1 MPVRRHQKLFF
12 FFVLW
17 LLPALACQLLA
28 GNGGVPR
35 NAIVVEVTASTS
47 LESWLTAVTRVFND
61 RRESIDGRPVYVN
74 VNFVESGRA
83 AADML
88 AGGDPPALWL
98 PEEPVWA
105 DIVAVGGQANFSADC
120 RSVAESPLVIAM
132 WRPLAESLGWPAVSL
147 GWLDVGSLAA
157 DPAAWAYYSGGEYG
171 DVLRLGHTHPGL
183 SASGASTLLA
193 IVHAAEGKTEAV
205 SVAEIEQPIVQAS
218 VGAFEAAVSW
228 FSPSTASLGE
238 TMRDR
243 GAAYLGA
250 AVMYE
255 NTVLE
260 YGGGDPAIVPV
271 YPFEGTFVATHPACL
286 NPAAPAEVQ
295 RGAGLFRDYL
305 LSEPAQQWAADSGL
319 RPVTGQIDTALLQ
332 ANGRVDLNEPQRVFA
347 APSVDTVYAVQD
359 LWQAARKN
367 VNLVMLL
374 DISGSM
380 RGSKMDGMRASAAEF
395 VRHMADDDYLT
406 IITFD
411 TRPEVLV
418 YHQQVGPVREEIV
431 RSIRQLEARGW
442 TALYDA
448 IGDGAAVIAETQSPD
463 TTNVLVILTDGMDT
477 SSERYD
483 IDQQLIDRVTT
494 NQTTVFTIAY
504 GSDADEELMADLARR
519 ANGNYYKG
527 DEANIAAIY
536 EEMSAAFGGAVGI
549 GR

>member
-1 MPVRRHQKLFF
+1 MQVRGHHRLFLF
-12 FFVLW
+12 LILL
-17 LLPALACQLLA
+17 LLPAVACQILA
-28 GNGGVPR
+28 GDRGAPR
-35 NAIVVEVTASTS
+35 NAIVVEVTANTS
-47 LESWLTAVTRVFND
+47 LGSWLTAVTREFND
-61 RRESIDGRPVYVN
+61 RRDSVDGRPVYVN
-74 VNFVESGRA
+74 LNLVESGRA

-88 AGGDPPALWL
+88 AGEELPGLWL
-98 PEEPVWA
+98 PEEVVWA
-105 DIVAVGGQANFSADC
+105 EVVAAEGQANFSADC

-147 GWLDVGSLAA
+147 GWLDIGSLAA
-157 DPAAWAYYSGGEYG
+157 DPSAWAYYSGGEYG
-171 DVLRLGHTHPGL
+171 DILRLGHTHPGL
-183 SASGASTLLA
+183 SGSGASTLLA
-193 IVHAAEGKTEAV
+193 IVHAAETKTDAV
-205 SVAEIEQPIVQAS
+205 TVAEIQQPIVQAS

-243 GAAYLGA
+243 GAGYLGA

-260 YGGGDPAIVPV
+260 YGGGDPAIIPI

-286 NPAAPAEVQ
+286 NPAAPAQVQ
-295 RGAGLFRDYL
+295 QGAALFRDYL
-305 LSEPAQQWAADSGL
+305 LGEPAQQRAADSGL
-319 RPVTGQIDTALLQ
+319 RPVNTQVDNTALR
-332 ANGRVDLNEPQRVFA
+332 ANGRFDLDEPVRIFA
-347 APSVDTVYAVQD
+347 SPTVQTIYAVQE

-374 DISGSM
+374 DTSGSM
-380 RGSKMDGMRASAAEF
+380 RGGKMDSMRASAAEF
-395 VRHMADDDYLT
+395 VRHMSENDYLT

-411 TRPEVLV
+411 TRPDILI
-418 YHQQVGPVREEIV
+418 HRQLVGPAREEII
-431 RSIRQLEARGW
+431 RSIQTLQATGY

-448 IGDGAAVIAETQSPD
+448 IGDGAAVIADTRSLD

-477 SSERYD
+477 SSSRYD
-483 IDQQLIDRVTT
+483 LNQELIDLATA
-494 NQTTVFTIAY
+494 NETTVFTIAY
-504 GSDADEELMADLARR
+504 GSDADEKLMADLAQR

>member
-1 MPVRRHQKLFF
+1 MQAKYHGLI
-12 FFVLW
+12 
-17 LLPALACQLLA
+17 LLLILLVPAMACQLLPSS
-28 GNGGVPR
+28 GPPR
-35 NAIVVEVTASTS
+35 NAIIVEVTANTS
-47 LESWLTAVTRVFND
+47 LGAWLTTVTEDFNG
-61 RRESIDGRPVYVN
+61 RRESVDGRPVHVN
-74 VNFVESGRA
+74 LSLVESGRA

-88 AGGDPPALWL
+88 AGGEQPALWL
-98 PEEPVWA
+98 PEETVWTEVVAAGGPV
-105 DIVAVGGQANFSADC
+105 DFRADC

-147 GWLDVGSLAA
+147 GWLDIGSLAA
-157 DPAAWAYYSGGEYG
+157 DPSAWSYYSGGEYG
-171 DVLRLGHTHPGL
+171 EVLRLGHTHPGL

-205 SVAEIEQPIVQAS
+205 TVAEIEQPIVQAS

-228 FSPSTASLGE
+228 FSPTTVSLGE
-238 TMRDR
+238 TMRER
-243 GAAYLGA
+243 GVTYLGA

-255 NTVLE
+255 STVVE
-260 YGGGDPAIVPV
+260 YGGGDPAIVPI

-286 NPAAPAEVQ
+286 DSGAAAEVQ
-295 RGAGLFRDYL
+295 QGAALFRDYL
-305 LSEPAQQWAADSGL
+305 VSEPAQQVAADHGL
-319 RPVTGQIDTALLQ
+319 RPVNAQVEASALH
-332 ANGRVDLNEPQRVFA
+332 AHGRLDLAEPQRVFA
-347 APSVDTVYAVQD
+347 APSVDTIYAVQD

-395 VRHMADDDYLT
+395 VRHMTDDDYLT
-406 IITFD
+406 VITFD
-411 TRPEVLV
+411 TDPNVLV
-418 YHQQVGPVREEIV
+418 YHEQVGPAREQIIG
-431 RSIRQLEARGW
+431 SIRGLEAAGW

-448 IGDGAAVIAETQSPD
+448 IGDGAGVIAETQSAE

-477 SSERYD
+477 RSTRYSLN
-483 IDQQLIDRVTT
+483 QELIDLATA
-494 NQTTVFTIAY
+494 NDTTVFTIAY
-504 GSDADEELMADLARR
+504 GSDADEALMADLARR

>member
-1 MPVRRHQKLFF
+1 MHVKQRLG
-12 FFVLW
+12 VIGLLLLL
-17 LLPALACQLLA
+17 LLPAVACQLLA
-28 GNGGVPR
+28 GSGPPR
-35 NAIVVEVTASTS
+35 NAIIVEVTASSS
-47 LESWLTAVTRVFND
+47 LGSWLTVVTENFNG
-61 RRESIDGRPVYVN
+61 RREAVDGRPIYVN
-74 VNFVESGRA
+74 LNLVESGRA

-88 AGGDPPALWL
+88 AGEELPALWL
-98 PEEPVWA
+98 PEEVVWTEV
-105 DIVAVGGQANFSADC
+105 VAAGGAVDFRADC

-132 WRPLAESLGWPAVSL
+132 WRPLAESLGWPAVNL
-147 GWLDVGSLAA
+147 GWLDIGSLAA

-171 DVLRLGHTHPGL
+171 NVLRLGHTHPGL

-205 SVAEIEQPIVQAS
+205 TVTEIEQPIVQAS

-228 FSPSTASLGE
+228 FSPTTVSLGE

-243 GAAYLGA
+243 GATYLGA

-255 NTVLE
+255 STVVE
-260 YGGGDPAIVPV
+260 YGEGDPAIVPI

-286 NPAAPAEVQ
+286 NPASAAEVQ
-295 RGAGLFRDYL
+295 QGAALFRDYL
-305 LSEPAQQWAADSGL
+305 VSEPAQQAAADHGL
-319 RPVTGQIDTALLQ
+319 RPVNTQVDVAALV
-332 ANGRVDLNEPQRVFA
+332 ANGRLDLNEPQRVFA
-347 APSVDTVYAVQD
+347 SPSVETIYAVQE

-380 RGSKMDGMRASAAEF
+380 RGSKMDGMRDSAADF

-406 IITFD
+406 VITFD
-411 TRPEVLV
+411 TNPDVLV
-418 YHQQVGPVREEIV
+418 YHEQVGPAREQIIGNIQ
-431 RSIRQLEARGW
+431 RLEATGW

-448 IGDGAAVIAETQSPD
+448 IGAGASVIAETQSVER
-463 TTNVLVILTDGMDT
+463 TNVLVILTDGMDT
-477 SSERYD
+477 SSSRFTLNQE
-483 IDQQLIDRVTT
+483 LIDRATA
-494 NQTTVFTIAY
+494 NDTTVFTIAY
-504 GSDADEELMADLARR
+504 GSDADEDLMADLARR
-519 ANGNYYKG
+519 ANGNYFKG